1 MSSKAQPAGRL
12 LRRRSSRTLLDLSL
26 GLLAGAVLN
35 ASCFGCGQRRESQLM
50 LHCGAGIRPPVAE
63 LVEAFGRRHG
73 VKVECNFA
81 GSEVLLSTI
90 KLRGSGDLYMPG
102 DEYYVKLAE
111 KHGLIA
117 SSETV
122 CFLVPVILVQKGN
135 ARNISSLAD
144 LVRPGVKVGLGD
156 PRICAI
162 GRLMPELFAKNGLSW
177 EAARGEV
184 KYWSPTVNE
193 LGDKVKLGALDAV
206 IVWDAVAAYYADAA
220 DAIAIPPK
228 QNVISTV
235 AVGLLNSSR
244 NLTLARDFVALL
256 TSAEGKAI
264 FRKHHYSVPH
274 GLSM

>member
-1 MSSKAQPAGRL
+1 
-12 LRRRSSRTLLDLSL
+12 
-26 GLLAGAVLN
+26 
-35 ASCFGCGQRRESQLM
+35 
-50 LHCGAGIRPPVAE
+50 
-63 LVEAFGRRHG
+63 
-73 VKVECNFA
+73 
-81 GSEVLLSTI
+81 
-90 KLRGSGDLYMPG
+90 
-102 DEYYVKLAE
+102 
-111 KHGLIA
+111 
-117 SSETV
+117 
-122 CFLVPVILVQKGN
+122 
-135 ARNISSLAD
+135 
-144 LVRPGVKVGLGD
+144 
-156 PRICAI
+156 
-162 GRLMPELFAKNGLSW
+162 MPELFAKNGLSW